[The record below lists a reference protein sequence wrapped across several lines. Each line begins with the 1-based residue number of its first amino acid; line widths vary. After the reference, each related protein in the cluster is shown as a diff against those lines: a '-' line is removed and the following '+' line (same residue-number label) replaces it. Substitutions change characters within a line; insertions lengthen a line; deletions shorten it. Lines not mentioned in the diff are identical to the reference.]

1 MAKKKTEEIITGVF
15 QGTSR
20 GFGFLVP
27 EDGKSREDDYFIPP
41 RATGGAWDGDKVQAS
56 PDPEIPWEEGRGQG
70 PGIPRSG
77 DPLGGGT
84 AHCHR
89 GTGHRAGQPVRHR
102 HGGEAGPGALD
113 AA

>member
-41 RATGGAWDGDKVQAS
+41 RATGGAWDGDRVQAA
-56 PDPEIPWEEGRGQG
+56 PTRRCPGRRGG
-70 PGIPRSG
+70 APPRWCG
-77 DPLGGGT
+77 
-84 AHCHR
+84 
-89 GTGHRAGQPVRHR
+89 
-102 HGGEAGPGALD
+102 
-113 AA
+113 